1 MKLNQFI
8 NPNKLIKSILKT
20 NNTIS
25 TNTDRLLIQMCI
37 EQIEWDTFENIDDKF
52 LGILDRSDYWTLL
65 DGLVYEINKN

>member
-1 MKLNQFI
+1 MKLNQFV
-8 NPNKLIKSILKT
+8 NPNKIIKSMLKT

-65 DGLVYEINKN
+65 DGLVYEINKI